1 MTLEEKYGFTFFN
14 KDNFS
19 CDFLSIV
26 TLWIFKKYIVYK
38 FESIKITVQFS
49 KSFLKKVT
57 GKVIFVE
64 ECEAILFL

>member
-49 KSFLKKVT
+49 KSFLREKKT
-57 GKVIFVE
+57 KRP
-64 ECEAILFL
+64 